1 MRVMGNGT
9 PYVHV
14 VVYNDS
20 PGGYVWLDVFATF
33 DAALRQFDRRLRE
46 TRQDLGSDAIECVE
60 RNPAEHQLHFR
71 DETGYEVFYR
81 RESIQD

>member
-1 MRVMGNGT
+1 MGNGK

-14 VVYNDS
+14 IVYND
-20 PGGYVWLDVFATF
+20 PADEYVGLDVFATF

-60 RNPAEHQLHFR
+60 CNPAEHQLHFR
-71 DETGYEVFYR
+71 DKTGYEVFYR

>member
-1 MRVMGNGT
+1 MGNSK

-14 VVYNDS
+14 IVYND
-20 PGGYVWLDVFATF
+20 PADEYVGFDVFATF
-33 DAALRQFDRRLRE
+33 NAALRQFDRRLRE
-46 TRQDLGSDAIECVE
+46 TRQDLGSDAIENLE
-60 RNPAEHQLHFR
+60 RNPAEHQLYFR